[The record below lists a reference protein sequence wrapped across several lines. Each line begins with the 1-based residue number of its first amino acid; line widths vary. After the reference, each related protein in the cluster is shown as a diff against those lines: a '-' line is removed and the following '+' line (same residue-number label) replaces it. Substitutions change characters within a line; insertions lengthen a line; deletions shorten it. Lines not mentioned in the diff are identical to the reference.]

1 LFGKMMEK
9 NLIIVENEVD
19 ISQIEKLAN
28 DKMKNIENL
37 SDDVKKILLC

>member
-1 LFGKMMEK
+1 MMEK